1 MTMTDDQAKDQKP
14 EAKQEPE
21 QDKRRVLMLLE
32 DDFALRSLLQV
43 MFEQWGFKA
52 LAFPD
57 GFRAAAW
64 IDQVEAGDFKDPLPE
79 LALLDIRVPGPLGTE
94 IAHRMRITAS
104 TSKIRIVIMTAYRM
118 DSVET
123 DALLKAINPDGF
135 LHKGDMDFEGL
146 HKQLMEILDTPGN
159 EAVSVAKPAESPAV
173 PTTPTTVLTAPA
185 ADPQPAPGKDEVPG
199 KV

>member
-1 MTMTDDQAKDQKP
+1 MADEQTIEQNPDAKQEAKP
-14 EAKQEPE
+14 EAAPE

-64 IDQVEAGDFKDPLPE
+64 IDQVEAGDTKDPLPE

-94 IAHRMRITAS
+94 IAHRMRTTAA
-104 TSKIRIVIMTAYRM
+104 TAQIRIVIMTAYRM
-118 DSVET
+118 DSIET
-123 DALLKAINPDGF
+123 DTLLKAINPDGF

-146 HKQLMEILDTPGN
+146 HKQMMEILETPGKK
-159 EAVSVAKPAESPAV
+159 AVTEPEK
-173 PTTPTTVLTAPA
+173 A
-185 ADPQPAPGKDEVPG
+185 ADPQPDPGKDEVAG

>member
-1 MTMTDDQAKDQKP
+1 MADDDQVKQPEPEVKP
-14 EAKQEPE
+14 EPE
-21 QDKRRVLMLLE
+21 QDKQRVLMLLE

-57 GFRAAAW
+57 GFRAATW
-64 IDQVEAGDFKDPLPE
+64 IDQVEAGDVKDPLPE

-94 IAHRMRITAS
+94 IAHRMRMTTA
-104 TSKIRIVIMTAYRM
+104 TSQIRIVIMTAYRM

-135 LHKGDMDFEGL
+135 LHKGDMDFDGL
-146 HKQLMEILDTPGN
+146 HKQLMGILEAPGN
-159 EAVSVAKPAESPAV
+159 QAASAAVS
-173 PTTPTTVLTAPA
+173 PA
-185 ADPQPAPGKDEVPG
+185 AEPQPEPGKDEVAG

>member
-1 MTMTDDQAKDQKP
+1 MADDDQAKQQKP
-14 EAKQEPE
+14 DAKEEPE

-43 MFEQWGFKA
+43 MFEQWGFRA
-52 LAFPD
+52 LAFSD

-64 IDQVEAGDFKDPLPE
+64 IDQVEAGDMKDPLPE

-94 IAHRMRITAS
+94 IAHRMRTTAA

-118 DSVET
+118 DSIET
-123 DALLKAINPDGF
+123 DTLLKAINPDGF

-146 HKQLMEILDTPGN
+146 HKQLMGILEAPGKQ
-159 EAVSVAKPAESPAV
+159 AVSAPEAKAAEPESHPAPE
-173 PTTPTTVLTAPA
+173 A
-185 ADPQPAPGKDEVPG
+185 ASADPNPQPAAGKDEVAG